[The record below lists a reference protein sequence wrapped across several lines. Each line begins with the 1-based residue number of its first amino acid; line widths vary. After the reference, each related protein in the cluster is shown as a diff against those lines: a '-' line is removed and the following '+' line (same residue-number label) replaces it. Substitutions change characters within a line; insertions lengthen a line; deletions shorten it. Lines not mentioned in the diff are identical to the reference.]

1 VSHTAGV
8 AGCDMTVDFSKVYD
22 FDTRQHASALF
33 LARLFCSTA
42 PRMAPLAVLRRDT
55 AGPRVKHR

>member
-1 VSHTAGV
+1 V

-22 FDTRQHASALF
+22 FETRQHASALF